1 MMGAFS
7 SAASRSNLSV
17 IALEIHFEH
26 EIPSSLH
33 ARRIRSCRPATVRGA
48 VLGAVPGAVA
58 CATGVRSS
66 ELSTPSWARSWAPS
80 R

>member
-17 IALEIHFEH
+17 IARIEIHFEH

-48 VLGAVPGAVA
+48 VLGAVPCAALGAVP
-58 CATGVRSS
+58 CAALGAT
-66 ELSTPSWARSWAPS
+66 
-80 R
+80 